1 MKTVNVHSAIADDNF
16 QAIIERMDHC
26 PGNCQSCPPTR
37 RDPCIGVIDNLK
49 GYRITPRQMTRAI
62 NQFYRV
68 SPLGILL
75 ILLPMRNRHIGDSLL
90 EAGKGD
96 WLMLAAPVM
105 LILVPVYEIPVRWL
119 MQRCRRA
126 ER

>member
-1 MKTVNVHSAIADDNF
+1 MKTEYLHSAVADDNF
-16 QAIIERMDHC
+16 QAIIERMDQC
-26 PGNCQSCPPTR
+26 PGSCQNCPSSR

-49 GYRITPRQMTRAI
+49 GYRVTPKEMTRAI

-75 ILLPMRNRHIGDSLL
+75 VLLPLKNRHIGESIL
-90 EAGKGD
+90 ETKGD

-105 LILVPVYEIPVRWL
+105 LVLVPVSERPVKWL
-119 MQRCRRA
+119 MARCRRG
-126 ER
+126 